1 MAESR
6 AFALRALIE
15 ERNINHRDEYGPQDA
30 DLSFLLINLQEE
42 VSELWSA
49 TENKRATRDDIAREI
64 ADVFVMTCAITLRYG
79 LSFADLDALAVQKL
93 HLRFPGSADAEAA
106 ADAMTKDRIPLVL
119 CIRSDSETG
128 EAL

>member
-1 MAESR
+1 MHRSGFWPQRRSFRDLLAD
-6 AFALRALIE
+6 A
-15 ERNINHRDEYGPQDA
+15 NHELLELGSAYGDEAGSNELA
-30 DLSFLLINLQEE
+30 DLQ
-42 VSELWSA
+42 
-49 TENKRATRDDIAREI
+49 
-64 ADVFVMTCAITLRYG
+64 VMVCAIALRYG

-93 HLRFPGSADAEAA
+93 YLRFPGSADAEAA